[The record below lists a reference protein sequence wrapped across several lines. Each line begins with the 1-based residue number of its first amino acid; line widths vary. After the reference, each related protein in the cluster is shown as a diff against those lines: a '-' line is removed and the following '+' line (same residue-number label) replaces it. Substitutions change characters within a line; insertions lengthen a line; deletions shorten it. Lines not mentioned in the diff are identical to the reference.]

1 MLGVLSVL
9 GPFDGQQISWWEQDW
24 TSEHGF
30 GNAEEEE
37 EEEGPFSII

>member
-1 MLGVLSVL
+1 MRNFGDWQR
-9 GPFDGQQISWWEQDW
+9 PFDGQPISWWEQDW

-37 EEEGPFSII
+37 KL